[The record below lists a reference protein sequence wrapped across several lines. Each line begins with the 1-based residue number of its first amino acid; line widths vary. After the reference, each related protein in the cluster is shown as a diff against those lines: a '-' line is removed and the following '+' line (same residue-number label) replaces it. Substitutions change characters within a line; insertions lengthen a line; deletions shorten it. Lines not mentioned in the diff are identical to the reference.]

1 MTAVD
6 DRPQA
11 QDHAQMETED
21 FESLASDAARR
32 SEGLRLELIGG
43 RMGVKAV
50 PDVIHTAMTMWLVR
64 QCMQQK
70 PQWDLHVG
78 QGLKVESYRR
88 GRAIPDGVL
97 APVGHLVE
105 TSTGEWAETDGVLM
119 TVEIT
124 SFDRDTT
131 QRDRVDKPRA
141 YAESGIPVYLL
152 IDRDTREVTVFSEPE
167 HGSYQQRV
175 TVSFGKEVGLPAPV
189 GIQLDTQQLLAWVNA
204 EDA

>member
-1 MTAVD
+1 VD

-21 FESLASDAARR
+21 FERLASDAARQ

-43 RMGVKAV
+43 RMGAKAV
-50 PDVIHTAMTMWLVR
+50 PDGLHTAMTMWLVR

-78 QGLKVESYRR
+78 QGLKVESYRK

-97 APVGHLVE
+97 APVGHFVE

-124 SFDRDTT
+124 SFDGDTT
-131 QRDRVDKPRA
+131 QHDRIDKPRA
-141 YAESGIPVYLL
+141 YAESGIPVHLL
-152 IDRDTREVTVFSEPE
+152 IDRDFREVTVFSEPE
-167 HGSYQQRV
+167 HGTYQQRV
-175 TVSFGKEVGLPAPV
+175 TVSSGKQVGLPAPV
-189 GIQLDTQQLLAWVNA
+189 GIQLDTRQLLTWASA
-204 EDA
+204 DES

>member
-11 QDHAQMETED
+11 QDHAQVETED
-21 FESLASDAARR
+21 FERLASDAARQ

-50 PDVIHTAMTMWLVR
+50 PDGLHTAMTMWLVR

-78 QGLKVESYRR
+78 QGLKVESYRK
-88 GRAIPDGVL
+88 GRAIPDGTL
-97 APVGHLVE
+97 APFGHFVRA
-105 TSTGEWAETDGVLM
+105 GEWAETDGVLM

-124 SFDRDTT
+124 SFDGDTT
-131 QRDRVDKPRA
+131 QRDRIDKPRA
-141 YAESGIPVYLL
+141 YAGSGIPVYLL

-167 HGSYQQRV
+167 GGTYRQRV
-175 TVSFGKEVGLPAPV
+175 TVSFGKQVGLPAPV
-189 GIQLDTQQLLAWVNA
+189 GIQLDTQQLLTWASA
-204 EDA
+204 DGS